1 MDGAGPQDEIRDML
15 VREHGAFLDAIRGAR
30 GRIRDLGIAE
40 IVGLYHMAM
49 GVSATAGALKAMG
62 GGGRLHDTVMD
73 DVGGMFDRGIHP
85 SIMGHL
91 AESVGVQTAELKKS
105 RGQNGK
111 KSGEAVRDAAA
122 PFDRLRETMSTKE
135 FVEQY
140 DRGLG
145 HD

>member
-1 MDGAGPQDEIRDML
+1 MDGTGPPDEIRDML
-15 VREHGAFLDAIRGAR
+15 IREHKALQDAIKGAR
-30 GRIRDLGIAE
+30 GRIQDLSIAE
-40 IVGLYHMAM
+40 IVRLYHMAM
-49 GVSATAGALKAMG
+49 GVSSTAGALKAMG

-73 DVGGMFDRGIHP
+73 DVGEMFDRGIHP

-91 AESVGVQTAELKKS
+91 AESVGMQTAELKKS
-105 RGQNGK
+105 KGRDGK
-111 KSGEAVRDAAA
+111 KSGGGVRDAAA

-140 DRGLG
+140 DWGLG